1 MLSWWS
7 FRVKV
12 SVEEMGIV
20 AKKFDTLF
28 SLHFCDTDMLCDLLA
43 REFLNS
49 DTELTHVLLLTD
61 YRMPRL

>member
-1 MLSWWS
+1 M
-7 FRVKV
+7 VIQGKV

-20 AKKFDTLF
+20 AKKFEPLF
-28 SLHFCDTDMLCDLLA
+28 SLHFCDADMLCDLLA

-49 DTELTHVLLLTD
+49 DTELTNVLLLTD

>member
-1 MLSWWS
+1 
-7 FRVKV
+7 VVIQGKV

-20 AKKFDTLF
+20 AKKFDPLF
-28 SLHFCDTDMLCDLLA
+28 SLHFRNADMLCGFLA
-43 REFLNS
+43 REFLDS